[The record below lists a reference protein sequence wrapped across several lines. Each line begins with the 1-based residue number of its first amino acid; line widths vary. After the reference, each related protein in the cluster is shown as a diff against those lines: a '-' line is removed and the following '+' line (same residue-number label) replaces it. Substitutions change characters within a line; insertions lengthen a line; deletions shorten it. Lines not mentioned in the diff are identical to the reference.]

1 MQKKPGTVTRDRA
14 VTESSRSLPRMAWAV
29 LAIAALSG
37 SGCSLSPGFAIDIKK
52 GDQVPAE
59 GPPLAAIS
67 VTPELVRQLRA
78 ERAAEKPAPIG
89 IDSPLNADYRIGSQ
103 DRLHIAVW
111 GHPDLSTG
119 TTGNTVLPQL
129 GAQIGAG
136 AGPGAGV
143 GGMSAAGV
151 SATPVNGN
159 APDRA
164 VDDDG
169 TVFVPLAGKVPAV
182 GLTVPQLRAALEK
195 ALAPYIHAP
204 QVEVQVTGY
213 FSQRLFVAGQV
224 RNPGAV
230 PITSVPTHVTD
241 AIAQTGGALQDSDL
255 SAVRLTRNGRTVTL
269 DLDRLYYDGLQGA
282 NLALQSGDVLTVP
295 DRQSQKI
302 YVLGEVTAP
311 KSYVLRR
318 GIVTLAE
325 ALADAGGPNSVA
337 ASTAHMYVL
346 RLDAEAHPQVYH
358 LDGRAPE
365 AFLLSQSFPV
375 QAGDVV
381 VVNPTSISRV
391 SRLVN
396 QFFPLLS
403 ETALVRSLKK

>member
-1 MQKKPGTVTRDRA
+1 MA
-14 VTESSRSLPRMAWAV
+14 SSRALRATAPRWRTAG
-29 LAIAALSG
+29 AILLLSVAGAAALSG
-37 SGCSLSPGFAIDIKK
+37 CSISPGFAIDIKK
-52 GDQVPAE
+52 GEELPAE
-59 GPPLAAIS
+59 KSTLAAIS
-67 VTPELVRQLRA
+67 VTPEVVRGLRA
-78 ERAAEKPAPIG
+78 ARAAEKPAPIG
-89 IDSPLNADYRIGSQ
+89 LDAPASTDYRLGIA

-119 TTGNTVLPQL
+119 MSGNTVLPQL
-129 GAQIGAG
+129 GASISAG
-136 AGPGAGV
+136 STAGV
-143 GGMSAAGV
+143 GSMAVAGV
-151 SATPVNGN
+151 SAAPMNGN

-164 VDDDG
+164 IDEDG
-169 TVFVPLAGKVPAV
+169 TVFMPLAGKVPAA
-182 GLTVPQLRAALEK
+182 GLSVPAFRAALEK
-195 ALAPYIHAP
+195 ALAPYIHNP

-230 PITSVPTHVTD
+230 PITSVPTYVTD
-241 AIAQTGGALQDSDL
+241 ALAQTGGALQDSDL
-255 SAVRLTRNGRTVTL
+255 TEVRLTRNGHTVTL
-269 DLDRLYYDGLQGA
+269 DLDRLYYEGLQGT
-282 NLALQSGDVLTVP
+282 NLRLQHGDVLTVP
-295 DRQSQKI
+295 DRQSEKI

-311 KSYVLRR
+311 KSYILRR
-318 GIVTLAE
+318 GLVTLAE

-346 RLDAEAHPQVYH
+346 RLDADGHPLVYH

-365 AFLLSQSFPV
+365 SFLLSQAFPV

-381 VVNPTSISRV
+381 VVNPTAVSRV

-403 ETALVRSLKK
+403 ETALVRSLR